1 MNRSKQGPGMVKK
14 TIFVLLLGLAFFLV
28 RFAEAQQGAKVP
40 RIGFVPPSG
49 DPSKPGPQVEAFR
62 QGLRE
67 LGYIE
72 GKNIEIE
79 YRFHLG
85 KPDNLP
91 ALVAELVQLNV
102 DALVVNPQ
110 PAINAAKQSTKTI
123 PIVIISTIDPVAAGH
138 VDSLARP
145 GGNITGF
152 ANLSRELSGKRV
164 ELLKEAVPSMTR
176 MGILWAQGPGSK
188 VAFKEYETA
197 ARGFKLNL
205 QSLEVSGPK
214 ADLEG
219 LFKAAKAARRD
230 ALVIVTN
237 PIINFHEKQIIELA
251 SMERLPSMY
260 EDSRFVES
268 GGLLSYG
275 PNQHDIYRRAAYY
288 VDRILKGTKPTD
300 LPVEQPTKFDLAI
313 NLKAAKQIGL
323 TIPQSLLLRAD
334 KVIK

>member
-1 MNRSKQGPGMVKK
+1 MNRSKQAGMGQK
-14 TIFVLLLGLAFFLV
+14 TILVLLVGLAFFIV

-62 QGLRE
+62 QGLRD

-91 ALVAELVQLNV
+91 ALVTELVQLNV

-110 PAINAAKQSTKTI
+110 PAINAAKKSTKTI
-123 PIVIISTIDPVAAGH
+123 PIVLISTIDPVAAGH

-164 ELLKEAVPSMTR
+164 ELLKEAVPRMTR
-176 MGILWAQGPGSK
+176 MGILWAQGPGSR

-214 ADLEG
+214 PDLEG

-230 ALVIVTN
+230 ALVLVTN
-237 PIINFHEKQIIELA
+237 PVINFHEKQIIELA

-288 VDRILKGTKPTD
+288 VDRILKGAKPAD

-323 TIPQSLLLRAD
+323 TIPQSLLFRAD